1 MRMTDAA
8 RIREFMFAG
17 NATFTLV
24 SVRTGTRFTYKLVR
38 KKDDAA
44 TLYLKVLSAPDLYRF
59 TGVVSKGGPNRD
71 PRTDELF
78 FYWHSHAKGQMRSD
92 APSVQAFAWFIDHV
106 QKVEFIHP
114 QLEFWHEGKC
124 GKCGRAL
131 TVPASIATGLGPDC
145 AAMMGVKMKEGVAA

>member
-24 SVRTGTRFTYKLVR
+24 SVRTGTRFTYRLRKNTKKLS
-38 KKDDAA
+38 D
-44 TLYLKVLSAPDLYRF
+44 TLYLNVLCAPELYRF
-59 TGVVSKGGPNRD
+59 VGALYKQPQGHYVFGHS
-71 PRTDELF
+71 RTSQL
-78 FYWHSHAKGQMRSD
+78 SAN
-92 APSVQAFAWFIDHV
+92 APSLKAFEWFLEHIQDTDVLHN
-106 QKVEFIHP
+106 